1 LEDSSEDTSED
12 SQKEAKPL
20 NVFNQGIKSIDIILN
35 SADYRESIEK
45 IKINDNE
52 FSGDMRPLLV

>member
-20 NVFNQGIKSIDIILN
+20 NVFNQGIQSIDIILN